1 MKKYFLFIA
10 LLTAVINAQSWNSI
24 ITTSINVSN
33 FTYIENHADKDGIH
47 VVTLDNNN
55 EIKYYLID
63 TDGST
68 VRSST
73 ISTNGDYP
81 NIVGDVNGVFVVYR
95 EGSNIRIRKTTD
107 AGASW
112 SQRHDQSIGSNPC
125 SGIDAAID
133 GYGIHVVWSIGDAS
147 GYNMETNYK
156 RFDDGYNDWYDYKN
170 VTDYTGGYG
179 TSPTVSLS
187 PNRVHVGYNSHS
199 VMPDEYY
206 LFDEDEMSRTKYN
219 NNWQTQ
225 QMIASNESGRGKI
238 FAASSKLYDFYY
250 DFVQG
255 MGQFHLDLYF
265 KNRNY
270 GSTSWSPS
278 TLLEGFSDVTVPLA
292 VCETADGYI
301 HTFTASDA
309 IKERV
314 IVNGS
319 VNSTTDIS
327 NSGYIYALTV
337 SSTYNDIF
345 VNWCTGNSNYLK
357 MRHYDASPKKPQ
369 NLTAT
374 FTSTNPVLTWSANT
388 EPDIQ
393 SYKIYK
399 MIEGETGWANVATVS
414 STTTQWTDTDVTQ
427 PGKFDPIYTIDYK
440 IKAVDKS
447 NNESIYS
454 DIDKVTGTTNV
465 IWKQNISGTE
475 AEGIETYKLFSN
487 YPNPFNPATQI
498 TYQIPKSSFVTLKVY
513 DTLGK
518 EVATL
523 VNERKEQGRYT
534 VEFNAETATGGLPSG
549 MYIYQITA
557 GKFRA
562 SGKMLLMK

>member
-1 MKKYFLFIA
+1 MKKLMLILI
-10 LLTAVINAQSWNSI
+10 LLAVTINAQNWNSI
-24 ITTSINVSN
+24 VTTNINVSN
-33 FTYIENHADKDGIH
+33 VTYIENHADKDGIH
-47 VVTLDNNN
+47 IVTLDNNDD
-55 EIKYYLID
+55 IKYYLID

-68 VRSST
+68 IRSTT

-81 NIVGDVNGVFVVYR
+81 NIVGDETAIYVIYR
-95 EGSNIRIRKTTD
+95 EGSNIRIKKTAD
-107 AGASW
+107 AGVNW
-112 SQRHDQSIGSNPC
+112 SQGKDQSIGSNPC
-125 SGIDAAID
+125 SGIDATID
-133 GYGIHVVWSIGDAS
+133 YRGIHVVWSIGDS
-147 GYNMETNYK
+147 YGQDLETNYK
-156 RFDDGYNDWYDYKN
+156 RFVDGSNSWVDYYN
-170 VTDYTGGYG
+170 VTNYTGGYG
-179 TSPTVSLS
+179 TSPTVAVS

-199 VMPDEYY
+199 VMPDYYY

-225 QMIASNESGRGKI
+225 QTIASNESGRGKI

-255 MGQFHLDLYF
+255 MGQFHSDLYF

-270 GSTSWSPS
+270 GTTSWSTS

-301 HTFTASDA
+301 HTYTASDA

-369 NLTAT
+369 NFSTT
-374 FTSTNPVLTWSANT
+374 FTSTNPVLTWSANP

-399 MIEGETGWANVATVS
+399 MVVGETGWANVATVS

-427 PGKFDPIYTIDYK
+427 PGKFDPVYEIDYK
-440 IKAVDKS
+440 IKAVDQS
-447 NNESIYS
+447 NNLSPYS
-454 DIDKVTGTTNV
+454 DVKKITGTTNV
-465 IWKQNISGTE
+465 IWKQNLSGTE
-475 AEGIETYKLFSN
+475 AEGIETYKLFTN
-487 YPNPFNPATQI
+487 YPNPFNPTTEI
-498 TYQIPKSSFVTLKVY
+498 TYQLPKAGFVNLVVY
-513 DTLGK
+513 NGLGQL
-518 EVATL
+518 VSTL
-523 VNERKEQGRYT
+523 VNERKERGRYT
-534 VEFNAETATGGLPSG
+534 VEFNAANLPSG

-557 GKFRA
+557 GKYRA